1 MERAEEADLFR
12 RHVLTSTN
20 LEQDI
25 TLLYYTG
32 TPSFTANSTKN
43 SFGDPDPHV
52 LGLPYPE
59 PGPVICFKILFC
71 RHFSPLNNIY
81 EKKGKDPYL

>member
-12 RHVLTSTN
+12 RHVLTATN

-32 TPSFTANSTKN
+32 TPSFTAYPTK
-43 SFGDPDPHV
+43 
-52 LGLPYPE
+52 
-59 PGPVICFKILFC
+59 KI
-71 RHFSPLNNIY
+71 H
-81 EKKGKDPYL
+81 

>member
-12 RHVLTSTN
+12 RHVLTATN

-32 TPSFTANSTKN
+32 TPSFTAYPIKNQCCGSGSTGSTCFWAYWIRVRVLLSLSNNSKKN
-43 SFGDPDPHV
+43 LD
-52 LGLPYPE
+52 L
-59 PGPVICFKILFC
+59 
-71 RHFSPLNNIY
+71 
-81 EKKGKDPYL
+81 